1 MTFVYYVIILIH
13 GCILLLIVFAYGQ
26 SGSGKTFSMQGS
38 HVQRGIIPQAI
49 QYCFDSI
56 QLYPDREFLFRVSYL
71 EVYNEQLKDLLSTE
85 PTQIKIQDG
94 GLKVGVVISG
104 VKEQVV
110 LNPEQVIALMKAGE
124 AQRHVGATGMN
135 EKSSRA
141 HTLFKLTIESSPKE
155 RSNGSTAFRVSTL
168 SLVDL
173 AGSENAKMVG
183 R

>member
-1 MTFVYYVIILIH
+1 
-13 GCILLLIVFAYGQ
+13 
-26 SGSGKTFSMQGS
+26 MQGS

-71 EVYNEQLKDLLSTE
+71 EVYNEQIKDLLTTE

-155 RSNGSTAFRVSTL
+155 RERTNGSSTASFRVSTL

-173 AGSENAKMVG
+173 AGSENAKMVSIICN
-183 R
+183 